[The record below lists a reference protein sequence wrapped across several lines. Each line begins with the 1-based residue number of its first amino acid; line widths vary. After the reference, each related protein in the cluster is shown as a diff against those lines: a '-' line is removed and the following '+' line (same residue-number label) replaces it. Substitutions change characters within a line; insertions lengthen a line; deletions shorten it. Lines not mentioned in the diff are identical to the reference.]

1 MSMATEIHIENAY
14 NMSFHYN
21 RLFDYIQM
29 TIMYVFMKLVICKY
43 VYELIKA
50 EYKSIHYRVNER
62 NLETVQPTLCCD
74 HWQKNI

>member
-1 MSMATEIHIENAY
+1 
-14 NMSFHYN
+14 
-21 RLFDYIQM
+21 
-29 TIMYVFMKLVICKY
+29 MKLAICKY

-74 HWQKNI
+74 QWQKPFK